1 MLDGLR
7 VRGGGNSHR
16 DFETIS
22 AMATSKPGEM
32 AASVVATRK
41 CAYYANIVRA
51 TVNTADCDA
60 GYWVMEG
67 RIALFGD
74 SFRFQHARHLFSFIR
89 FLLSVSIRGHPW
101 FTDG

>member
-1 MLDGLR
+1 
-7 VRGGGNSHR
+7 
-16 DFETIS
+16 
-22 AMATSKPGEM
+22 MATSKPGEM

-89 FLLSVSIRGHPW
+89 FLSSVFFHPCPSVVIRGHPW